1 MKIHI
6 TGIGGIAMGNLAKM
20 LKDAGHVVTGS
31 DVKLYPP
38 MSTQLAEWGFIVH
51 EFSEENIVEKN
62 GFPKA
67 DLYIVGNVISRG
79 NIEVETI
86 LNYNLPIMSM
96 SSALYEFFLKRKKS
110 IVIAGTHGKT
120 TTTFL
125 MHYILEKADFK
136 PGLFAGGIR
145 SDGHPG
151 FAIGKGQYFVI
162 EGDEYDTSFFDKQP
176 KFLHYRPYYLILTSV
191 EFDHADIYQD
201 IHQYKRSFEL
211 LLRWIPQKGK
221 IIANYDYPLI
231 RQILVGLENVLY
243 YNQKPTDEQLLNKHK
258 IYSLRYNK
266 KELYLPLGKVQ
277 PKIFG
282 AQNFLNILAAFLL
295 ARELN
300 IDFDVVSKA
309 IEEFPGVLRRQQL
322 RKRIVLDGMEVEF
335 YEDFA
340 HHPTAILETTR
351 AFKET
356 FPNAFLI
363 SCYEPRSA
371 TSHRNVFQND
381 YPKAFLNSDA
391 IYITEIFNPKKVA
404 KEFQLNV
411 KQIIQDIKNWNQR
424 AYYCES
430 PEDLLAKLKNH
441 FNDYMALGRK
451 KEYDKIILLCM
462 SNGEFG
468 NIYPAIENWFEELQQ
483 TIDKKT
489 K

>member
-1 MKIHI
+1 
-6 TGIGGIAMGNLAKM
+6 
-20 LKDAGHVVTGS
+20 
-31 DVKLYPP
+31 
-38 MSTQLAEWGFIVH
+38 
-51 EFSEENIVEKN
+51 
-62 GFPKA
+62 
-67 DLYIVGNVISRG
+67 
-79 NIEVETI
+79 
-86 LNYNLPIMSM
+86 
-96 SSALYEFFLKRKKS
+96 
-110 IVIAGTHGKT
+110 
-120 TTTFL
+120 
-125 MHYILEKADFK
+125 
-136 PGLFAGGIR
+136 
-145 SDGHPG
+145 
-151 FAIGKGQYFVI
+151 
-162 EGDEYDTSFFDKQP
+162 
-176 KFLHYRPYYLILTSV
+176 
-191 EFDHADIYQD
+191 
-201 IHQYKRSFEL
+201 

-468 NIYPAIENWFEELQQ
+468 NIYPEIENFFEELQQ

-489 K
+489 